1 MNTIKTSK
9 KVIYREI
16 RDYVMI
22 SVAMISY
29 GIGWTVFML
38 PNSIPTG
45 GVPGVS
51 SVLYWGTQLPVQF
64 SYFTINFIL
73 LLIAL
78 KILGWKFL
86 TKTIYAVTLLTL
98 LIQLFQSFTEGQHLL
113 ANDPFMASI
122 IGGVFMGSGVGIG
135 LAFNGSTGGTDIIA
149 AVINKYRDI
158 SLGRVIMMVDLIIIT
173 SSYVVLHDWERIIY
187 GYVALIVSSLCV
199 DQVVNSMRRSVQ
211 FFIISDKYKEIG
223 ERINHDPHRGVTVV
237 NAQGFYSGNEVK
249 MLFVLAKKNESH
261 KIFQL
266 INEIDPNAFVS
277 QSAVIGVYG
286 EGFDQFK
293 VRTKRY
299 QN

>member
-78 KILGWKFL
+78 KILGWKFC
-86 TKTIYAVTLLTL
+86 TKTIYFSNIST
-98 LIQLFQSFTEGQHLL
+98 ISF
-113 ANDPFMASI
+113 S
-122 IGGVFMGSGVGIG
+122 
-135 LAFNGSTGGTDIIA
+135 
-149 AVINKYRDI
+149 
-158 SLGRVIMMVDLIIIT
+158 
-173 SSYVVLHDWERIIY
+173 
-187 GYVALIVSSLCV
+187 C
-199 DQVVNSMRRSVQ
+199 
-211 FFIISDKYKEIG
+211 
-223 ERINHDPHRGVTVV
+223 
-237 NAQGFYSGNEVK
+237 
-249 MLFVLAKKNESH
+249 
-261 KIFQL
+261 
-266 INEIDPNAFVS
+266 
-277 QSAVIGVYG
+277 
-286 EGFDQFK
+286 FK
-293 VRTKRY
+293 FR
-299 QN
+299 